1 MAFWVKKLQLGQ
13 FLEKWMSFGR
23 ATEGGGRECWSQSLS
38 VIIAVTGSTIL
49 DLNSLTM
56 KWEDGYLGRGVS
68 VQHDSCEFL
77 RVPYLTSVPKCCKFD
92 RWPGPRKSNRRPSYI
107 WILSQF
113 LLLHTYRTILVA
125 MWVSSETP
133 GHLEEGL
140 ARTLMLVR
148 VLECPT
154 IHLFI
159 NLTNHFRAVVVV
171 VSWLLVVILK
181 SSRNSGCA
189 VVVGN
194 S

>member
-1 MAFWVKKLQLGQ
+1 MVFWVKKLQLGQ

-56 KWEDGYLGRGVS
+56 KWRRLLGARGVGS
-68 VQHDSCEFL
+68 TWFCEFL

-113 LLLHTYRTILVA
+113 LLLHTYCTILVA
-125 MWVSSETP
+125 MWVSSEMP

-140 ARTLMLVR
+140 ARTLMLVQ

-171 VSWLLVVILK
+171 VSWLLVVIFK
-181 SSRNSGCA
+181 PPRNSGCA
-189 VVVGN
+189 VVIGW
-194 S
+194 